1 MPSDPLIDEKIEQAI
16 EILREKN
23 VDLWLTFVRES
34 STTPDPVLE
43 LILGTSVTW
52 QSAFVLTASGERVA
66 IVGSLDVANIRD
78 HGHYAEVIGYKES
91 IRKPLL
97 ESLARFNPATIAIN
111 FSKNDVLADGL
122 THGMFLLLRDYLKD
136 SPFADRLVSSEKVVA
151 ALRGRKSATEI
162 ERIRR
167 SIQLALQMFA
177 TVDREVRVGMT
188 EREVAEIM
196 KREMKRAGVTPAWD
210 PDYCPSVFT
219 GPESAGAHAGPT
231 DRRIEAGHL
240 MNIDFGVILDDYAS
254 DLQRTWYFRRPGEN
268 EAPEAVQRGF
278 ETIRDAITR
287 AAEALR
293 PGVEGWRVDQVAR
306 QYIVD
311 QGFEEFP
318 HALGHQLGRR
328 AHDGAGLLCPRWE
341 RYGDLPYEKV
351 EAGQVYTLEP
361 RLTVPGHGVAT
372 IEEIVVVR
380 EEGAEF
386 LSERQ
391 MELLLK

>member
-1 MPSDPLIDEKIEQAI
+1 MPFDPLIDEKIEQAVG
-16 EILREKN
+16 ILREKG

-66 IVGSLDVANIRD
+66 VVGSLDVANIED
-78 HGHYAEVIGYKES
+78 HGYYREVIGYKES
-91 IRKPLL
+91 IREPLL
-97 ESLARFNPATIAIN
+97 EVLRRFDPARIAIN
-111 FSKNDVLADGL
+111 FSTNDVLADGL
-122 THGMFLLLRDYLKD
+122 THGMYLLLRDYLD
-136 SPFADRLVSSEKVVA
+136 GTPYAERLVSSEKVVA
-151 ALRGRKSATEI
+151 ALRGRKSPTEL

-167 SIQLALQMFA
+167 SIELALQMFA

-188 EREVAEIM
+188 EKEVAAIM
-196 KREMKRAGVTPAWD
+196 KREMERAGVRPAWD

-231 DRRIEAGHL
+231 DRKIEPGHL
-240 MNIDFGVILDDYAS
+240 MNIDFGVILNDYAS
-254 DLQRTWYFRRPGEN
+254 DLQRTWYFRRPGESQ
-268 EAPEAVQRGF
+268 APEAVQRGF
-278 ETIRDAITR
+278 DTIRDAISL

-293 PGVEGWRVDQVAR
+293 PGVEGWQVDQVAR
-306 QYIVD
+306 QHIVD

-380 EEGAEF
+380 EDGAEF

-391 MELLLK
+391 MELYVK